1 MIQWSMMS
9 FESCD
14 WTLSMTYEIAW
25 DSISFLFPSMKVVR
39 ERWQKSMRS
48 IGGIFSFGAPWP
60 RLDKVSTTM
69 HIFKQCLSPC
79 YVKMPI
85 RVKHLWQ
92 HKWSD
97 GTIQWVCV
105 LSTTPMGFLRMEFY
119 FWLHACKFNLVFF
132 IEHLAL

>member
-1 MIQWSMMS
+1 MIQRSMMS

-92 HKWSD
+92 QNEVMVLFNEFVFYLQP
-97 GTIQWVCV
+97 QWGSFEWNFIFDSM
-105 LSTTPMGFLRMEFY
+105 LASLI
-119 FWLHACKFNLVFF
+119 LFF
-132 IEHLAL
+132 S